1 MPRRRFVWNKDTC
14 KMDEVPLDYE
24 APAPEGPFV
33 MGDIQPFVTTDKVEI
48 TSRSG
53 LREYERRNNVRQ
65 VGNDY
70 NPTDF

>member
-1 MPRRRFVWNKDTC
+1 MARRRFIWNKDTH
-14 KMDEVPLDYE
+14 KMEEVPLDYK

-53 LREYERRNNVRQ
+53 LRDYERRNNVRQ

-70 NPTDF
+70 KPTDF